1 MSRRSSSSACISER
15 FSSPSR
21 TTTWQVVHAQLPPQ
35 LCSSG
40 MSWPSAMSRSER
52 GRDAAT
58 LVLADEMTALAE
70 RAAHVGQDRVG
81 LVARFDEESR
91 ADVGL
96 GVLERL
102 LDHALHV
109 GLGQAVRRLHLDRRG
124 LTGALLPGG

>member
-1 MSRRSSSSACISER
+1 M
-15 FSSPSR
+15 
-21 TTTWQVVHAQLPPQ
+21 L
-35 LCSSG
+35 SG
-40 MSWPSAMSRSER
+40 MVEGRRRVPDEIAVLPRARPLQRFER

-124 LTGALLPGG
+124 LTGALLPG